1 MLPDYKTYQALEKS
15 NASIRELTARLHGE
29 LGSIDMITNMAHSC
43 QYACK
48 HFVTQE
54 FVPPEIYNV
63 YGEKSLYFVDY
74 RVRWTADAIRQ
85 YFGVPVTANNWHRKS
100 SGLRYRGFRP
110 PACEVGAA
118 LSQHKFGR
126 ALDCDVADV
135 PAEQVRKEILS
146 NPDEPAFRYITCIE
160 AGVKWLHF
168 DCRDT
173 NSIDMLIVQP

>member
-1 MLPDYKTYQALEKS
+1 MMLPDYKTYLTLEKS
-15 NASIRELTARLHGE
+15 NATIRELTARLHGE

-43 QYACK
+43 LYTAK

-63 YGEKSLYFVDY
+63 YGEKSLWFVDY

-100 SGLRYRGFRP
+100 GGYRYRGFRP
-110 PACEVGAA
+110 PACETGAA

-126 ALDCDVADV
+126 ALDCDVQGI
-135 PAEQVRKEILS
+135 PAEQVRKEIVDKK
-146 NPDEPAFRYITCIE
+146 DEPAFRYITCIE
-160 AGVKWLHF
+160 ADVNWLHF
-168 DCRDT
+168 DCRDVNTT
-173 NSIDMLIVQP
+173 NVMVL